1 MKKTFVFFLVA
12 IAIISFSQEL
22 ENYVINHKDVKY
34 EIHSEKITDTGMKI
48 THVVFESQTWQDI
61 RWVHDLLIVQPSQI
75 AFSDIAVLFITGD
88 FDPTKSKDVED
99 YLWIAEKFSCVFAVL
114 GDIPNQP
121 IYNLREDDLIAHTFL
136 QYIETK
142 DPTLPLLFP
151 MTTAAVGAMD
161 VIEQLFNVK
170 RFFVTGASKR
180 GWTTWLTAVVDSRVF
195 AIAPIVFDNL
205 NFPKQFEQQL
215 KMYENYS
222 ESISPYVKRGLP
234 EMINTQEGQKLLRMV
249 DPYTYRDRL
258 TMPKYII
265 NATNDEYWTIYSA
278 NLYFFDLPGKNYIL
292 YVPNNKHGVKNIPYV
307 VENAS
312 IFLRLVITDKLPYFE
327 FSIQKDEIIV
337 KDCPQIKEV
346 YVNRAVSDTTDFR
359 GSLWIRLPVL
369 PEKGIY
375 SIQVEPP
382 QSRHVAYYAEVVFE
396 IEGNR
401 ISFCTPTVYK

>member
-1 MKKTFVFFLVA
+1 
-12 IAIISFSQEL
+12 
-22 ENYVINHKDVKY
+22 
-34 EIHSEKITDTGMKI
+34 
-48 THVVFESQTWQDI
+48 
-61 RWVHDLLIVQPSQI
+61 
-75 AFSDIAVLFITGD
+75 
-88 FDPTKSKDVED
+88 
-99 YLWIAEKFSCVFAVL
+99 
-114 GDIPNQP
+114 
-121 IYNLREDDLIAHTFL
+121 
-136 QYIETK
+136 
-142 DPTLPLLFP
+142 
-151 MTTAAVGAMD
+151 
-161 VIEQLFNVK
+161 
-170 RFFVTGASKR
+170 
-180 GWTTWLTAVVDSRVF
+180 
-195 AIAPIVFDNL
+195 
-205 NFPKQFEQQL
+205 
-215 KMYENYS
+215 
-222 ESISPYVKRGLP
+222 
-234 EMINTQEGQKLLRMV
+234 MINTQEGQKLLRMV